1 MDIQKQIEIGVP
13 IFNTLFNT
21 KREVLIDIVKRM
33 VDHHK
38 GASQVFDDTIRIQK
52 IIMDDKPEKL
62 FFVSWNKIE
71 ISPLGVYYY
80 PEHGA
85 PEKVV
90 VFNEFF
96 KLDM

>member
-1 MDIQKQIEIGVP
+1 MDILKEIEMGTP

-21 KREVLIDIVKRM
+21 KREVLIDILKRI
-33 VDHHK
+33 VAHHK
-38 GASQVFDDTIRIQK
+38 GASQVFDETFRIQK

-62 FFVSWNKIE
+62 FFISWDKIE

-80 PEHGA
+80 PEHGPA
-85 PEKVV
+85 ERIV

-96 KLDM
+96 KLVM